1 VGPGVH
7 LDVNLAAHAL
17 RIDGGGRV
25 TVDADAR
32 IE

>member
-1 VGPGVH
+1 VH